1 MPLTAESLIA
11 KATEQTGLDDFDLPD
26 ALEVPTPEPT
36 NPGATIPTAT
46 ATPTAPTSAAIQSPW
61 RQALDTLLHSATA
74 ESHLNPTGEF
84 MLEAQL
90 ETYLRN
96 RLLMLDWAR
105 SHPCLLYTSPSPRD

>member
-46 ATPTAPTSAAIQSPW
+46 ATPTAP
-61 RQALDTLLHSATA
+61 R
-74 ESHLNPTGEF
+74 
-84 MLEAQL
+84 
-90 ETYLRN
+90 
-96 RLLMLDWAR
+96 
-105 SHPCLLYTSPSPRD
+105 